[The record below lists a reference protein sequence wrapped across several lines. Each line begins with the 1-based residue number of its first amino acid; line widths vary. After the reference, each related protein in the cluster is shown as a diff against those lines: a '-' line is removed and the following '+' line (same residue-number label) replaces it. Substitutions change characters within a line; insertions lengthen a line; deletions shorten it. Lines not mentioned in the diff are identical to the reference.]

1 MIIQSLCRY
10 YDILANEKNGVISK
24 PGYSQRGVSFA
35 VVISHE
41 GELENIIDLRSS
53 DKQSLPQ
60 MMDVPFQE
68 SRAVGIDPYFVCDN
82 AKYLF
87 GIEKLKKEELTKKVS
102 KKKMGGNSGAPVI
115 LDDTGKE
122 IILVSER
129 SRDCFAAFRSL
140 HHNLLETASDIG
152 IKCFLKFIDTW
163 NPAQSLEHPKIR
175 EYKDEILNGGFFVVK
190 CEGSYLHQNKVVR
203 CAWENHSSIG
213 DEDQKIVVA
222 QCLECGQTHPV
233 ARLHQKIKGVYGA
246 QSAGASL
253 ISFNDPAF
261 ESYGKED
268 SYNAPVSELSMFKYT
283 TALNHLLERESKN
296 KLRIGDTTTVFWAE
310 TQNKTCENL
319 ANFFFDPREIPE
331 DSKEKSAGPSRVI
344 DKKTLQLVGDILEKV
359 KTGQPLKESDI
370 GTDPDKTNFF
380 ILGLS
385 PNNARL
391 AVRYWYQDTFGNFV
405 NHIARHYLDM
415 EIIRDDNGPHYISVY
430 HLLKETVPQSSTD
443 NASSPLLGG
452 LVMRS
457 IIGNT
462 QYPVQ
467 LYSAILNRVKVER
480 SINYVRAGF
489 IKAYLLRLARSGV
502 TKLKEDL
509 ITVSLNDESS
519 NVPYRLG
526 RLFAVLERA
535 QSDTNKEMKS
545 TINSKYFSSASTTPA
560 VVFPVLLKLAQHH
573 IAKSDWG
580 YKSNQSIEEIVSSID
595 EFPAYL
601 NLEEQ
606 GMFMLGYYHQR
617 KDFFKKKETASPVKE
632 EVKHE

>member
-10 YDILANEKNGVISK
+10 YDILAKKENGAISK
-24 PGYSQRGVSFA
+24 PGYSQGRVAFA
-35 VVISHE
+35 LVISRE
-41 GELENIIDLRSS
+41 GELENIVDLRGG
-53 DKQSLPQ
+53 DKKSQPQS
-60 MMDVPFQE
+60 MDVPFQE
-68 SRAVGIDPYFVCDN
+68 SRAVGIVPYFVCDN
-82 AKYLF
+82 AKYFF
-87 GIEKLKKEELTKKVS
+87 GIEKVKKEEVAKKAA
-102 KKKMGGNSGAPVI
+102 KKKMGGNSEVPIV
-115 LDDTGKE
+115 LEDTGKE

-129 SRDCFAAFRSL
+129 SRDCFEAFKSL
-140 HHNLLETASDIG
+140 HHKLLDTSDDVC
-152 IKCFLKFIDTW
+152 IKSFLKFLDTW
-163 NPAQSLEHPKIR
+163 NPAQSLEHSKIR

-190 CEGSYLHQNKVVR
+190 CGDTYLHQIGTVR
-203 CAWENHSSIG
+203 HAWDNHFST
-213 DEDQKIVVA
+213 DDDDQKIVVA
-222 QCLECGQTHPV
+222 QCLECGQTLPI

-268 SYNAPVSELSMFKYT
+268 SYNAPVSALSMFKYT
-283 TALNHLLERESKN
+283 TALNHLLERESTN
-296 KLRIGDTTTVFWAE
+296 KLRIGNTTTVFWAE

-319 ANFFFDPREIPE
+319 ANFFFDPREISE
-331 DSKEKSAGPSRVI
+331 DTKEKTTGTSRVV

-359 KTGQPLKESDI
+359 KTGQPLKESDV
-370 GTDPDKTNFF
+370 GNDPEKTNFF

-391 AVRYWYQDTFGNFV
+391 AVRYWYQDNFGNFV
-405 NHIARHYLDM
+405 NHISRHYLDM
-415 EIIRDDNGPHYISVY
+415 EIVRDDYGPHYSSVY
-430 HLLKETVPQSSTD
+430 RLLKETVPQSSTD

-467 LYSAILNRVKVER
+467 MYTAILGRVKVER

-489 IKAYLLRLARSGV
+489 IKAYLLRLARAGV

-509 ITVSLNDESS
+509 ITVSLNEESS

-526 RLFAVLERA
+526 RLFAVLEKA

-580 YKSNQSIEEIVSSID
+580 FKSNQSIEEIVSGIE
-595 EFPAYL
+595 EFL
-601 NLEEQ
+601 
-606 GMFMLGYYHQR
+606 H
-617 KDFFKKKETASPVKE
+617 S
-632 EVKHE
+632 

>member
-1 MIIQSLCRY
+1 MIIQSLCQY
-10 YDILANEKNGVISK
+10 YDILANEKKGVVPK
-24 PGYSQRGVSFA
+24 PGYSQGRVSFA
-35 VVISHE
+35 LVISR
-41 GELENIIDLRSS
+41 GGDLENIIDLRNG
-53 DKQSLPQ
+53 DKKIQPQ
-60 MMDVPFQE
+60 LMDVPYQDPR
-68 SRAVGIDPYFVCDN
+68 SVDIYPYFVCDKAN
-82 AKYLF
+82 YLF
-87 GIEKLKKEELTKKVS
+87 GIEKGKKEEFAKKGS
-102 KKKMGGNSGAPVI
+102 KKKKGDYPNASVI
-115 LDDTGKE
+115 LEDTGKE

-129 SRDCFAAFRSL
+129 SQKCFEAFKVL
-140 HHNLLETASDIG
+140 HHKLLDTNDDVIAKS
-152 IKCFLKFIDTW
+152 FLKFLDAW
-163 NPAQSLEHPKIR
+163 NPTQSLEHPKIR
-175 EYKDEILNGGFFVVK
+175 ENKDEILKGGFFVVK
-190 CEGSYLHQNKVVR
+190 CEDTYLHQNEVIR
-203 CAWENHSSIG
+203 RSWDDHFSIS
-213 DEDQKIVVA
+213 DDNQKTVA
-222 QCLECGQTHPV
+222 VQCLVSGQNLPI
-233 ARLHQKIKGVYGA
+233 AGLHQKIMGVYNA
-246 QSAGASL
+246 QSAGAYL

-261 ESYGKED
+261 ESYGKKD
-268 SYNAPVSELSMFKYT
+268 SSNAPVSELSMFKYT
-283 TALNHLLERESKN
+283 TALNHLLERGSKN
-296 KLRIGDTTTVFWAE
+296 KLRIGDTTTVFWADTE
-310 TQNKTCENL
+310 NKTCENL
-319 ANFFFDPREIPE
+319 ANFFFDPREIAE
-331 DSKEKSAGPSRVI
+331 ENQEKTEAHSRVI

-359 KTGQPLKESDI
+359 RTGQPLKESDI
-370 GTDPDKTNFF
+370 GTDPEKTNFF

-391 AVRYWYQDTFGNFV
+391 AVRYWYKDNFGNFV
-405 NHIARHYLDM
+405 THIVQHFLDM
-415 EIIRDDNGPHYISVY
+415 EIIKSEYEPHYISMY
-430 HLLKETVPQSSTD
+430 RLLKETVPLSSKD

-467 LYSAILNRVKVER
+467 MYSAILTRVKVER

-489 IKAYLLRLARSGV
+489 IKAYLSRLARFGV

-509 ITVSLNDESS
+509 ITVSLNEENS

-580 YKSNQSIEEIVSSID
+580 FKSNQSIEEIVSSID

-617 KDFFKKKETASPVKE
+617 KDFFKKKETASPAKE